1 MYQPLPPDPAS
12 DSPARQRRSTLIF
25 SLPALL
31 VVCAL
36 LAGTAQAPVAKAVAT
51 ATSQD
56 LSPTE
61 RQRRDRD
68 SALSKRALFHRHGGA
83 LAHPFTRYL

>member
-12 DSPARQRRSTLIF
+12 DSPARQRRTTLIF

-36 LAGTAQAPVAKAVAT
+36 LAGGVAA
-51 ATSQD
+51 
-56 LSPTE
+56 E
-61 RQRRDRD
+61 RVYRMVRLPR
-68 SALSKRALFHRHGGA
+68 
-83 LAHPFTRYL
+83 